1 MKSFS
6 YEIVLEREEDP
17 LAGYSVYCPSLP
29 GCFSNGGTMAE
40 AKANMQEAISLY
52 VESLLAH
59 GEQIPTPRKTIH
71 VDELTL
77 ALPA

>member
-1 MKSFS
+1 MKSLS
-6 YEIVLEREEDP
+6 YETVIEREEDP
-17 LAGYSVYCPSLP
+17 EAGYSVYCPSLP
-29 GCFSNGGTMAE
+29 GCFSNGETLAE

-52 VESLLAH
+52 LESLLAH
-59 GEQIPTPRKTIH
+59 GELIPLPRKAIH